1 MESNLK
7 GLFYCLKNLN
17 QSLNLNKMSTQK
29 FATNALHAGHDV
41 TKNGGTRAV
50 PIYQT
55 SSYVFNNSDH
65 AANLFG
71 LVEAGFIYTR
81 LNNPTNDVLEQRLA
95 ALEGGIGAVVT
106 ASGTAALSTALL
118 VLLKSGDH
126 IVASNSLY
134 GGTYNLLKVT
144 LPRLGITTTF
154 VDPSNPE
161 NFTKAAQENTRV
173 FFAES
178 LGNPK
183 LDVLDLKA
191 ISKEAKAFKVPFI
204 VDNTVPS
211 PYLLN
216 PIQHGANIVIH
227 SLTKY
232 ISGNG
237 TSLGGVIIDAGNFDW
252 SNGKFPEFTEPSAG
266 YHGLVYHEA
275 LGNTAFIAK
284 VRIEGLRDFGAALS
298 PFNAFQIIQGLETL
312 PIRVQKH
319 SQNALALAQWLENQ
333 EDVAWVN
340 YPGLKSSKYY
350 DLAQEYLPKGQNGV
364 VTFGL
369 KGGYE
374 AAKKVADQTTLFS
387 LLANIGDTKSL
398 IIHPTSTTHQQLT
411 NEEQVATGVTKDL
424 IRLSVGLED
433 IEDLK
438 ADLKAVFENI
448 KNPQLV

>member
-1 MESNLK
+1 
-7 GLFYCLKNLN
+7 
-17 QSLNLNKMSTQK
+17 MSTQK
-29 FATNALHAGHDV
+29 FSTQALHAGHDV
-41 TKNGGTRAV
+41 TKNAGTRAV

-55 SSYVFNNSDH
+55 TSYVFHNSEH

-71 LVEAGFIYTR
+71 LAEAGFIYTR
-81 LNNPTNDVLEQRLA
+81 LNNPTNDILEQRLA

-106 ASGTAALSTALL
+106 ASGTAAIATALL
-118 VLLKSGDH
+118 VLLKAGDH

-134 GGTYNLLKVT
+134 GGTYNLFSVT

-161 NFTKAAQENTRV
+161 NFTKATQTNTRA

-183 LDVLDLKA
+183 LDILDLKA
-191 ISKEAKAFKVPFI
+191 ISAEAKASKVPFI
-204 VDNTVPS
+204 VDNTVAT

-216 PIQHGANIVIH
+216 PIAHGANIVIH

-237 TSLGGVIIDAGNFDW
+237 TSLGGAVIDAGTFDW
-252 SNGKFPEFTEPSAG
+252 TSGKFPEFTEPSAG

-275 LGNTAFIAK
+275 LGNAAFIAK
-284 VRIEGLRDFGAALS
+284 VRVEGLRDYGAALS

-312 PIRVQKH
+312 PIRIKKH
-319 SQNALALAQWLENQ
+319 SENALALAEWLENQ
-333 EDVAWVN
+333 QEVSWVN

-350 DLAQEYLPKGQNGV
+350 DLGQKYLPEGQSGV

-369 KGGYE
+369 KGGFE
-374 AAKKVADQTTLFS
+374 AAKTVADETKLFS

-398 IIHPTSTTHQQLT
+398 IIHPASTTHQQLSDD
-411 NEEQVATGVTKDL
+411 EQVATGVSKDL
-424 IRLSVGLED
+424 IRLSVG
-433 IEDLK
+433 IEDLS
-438 ADLKAVFENI
+438 DLKQDLTAAFSKI
-448 KNPQLV
+448 

>member
-1 MESNLK
+1 
-7 GLFYCLKNLN
+7 
-17 QSLNLNKMSTQK
+17 MSTQK
-29 FATNALHAGHDV
+29 FETNALHTGHDV
-41 TKNGGTRAV
+41 TKNAGTRAV

-55 SSYVFNNSDH
+55 SSYVFNNSEH

-71 LVEAGFIYTR
+71 LAEAGFIYTR
-81 LNNPTNDVLEQRLA
+81 LNNPTNDILEQRLA

-106 ASGTAALSTALL
+106 ASGTAAIATTFL
-118 VLLKSGDH
+118 VLLKAGDH

-154 VDPSNPE
+154 VDPTEPS
-161 NFTKAAQENTRV
+161 NFTNAAQENTKA
-173 FFAES
+173 FFVES

-191 ISKEAKAFKVPFI
+191 ISTEAKAFKVPFI
-204 VDNTVPS
+204 VDNTVAS

-216 PIQHGANIVIH
+216 PIEYGADIVIH

-266 YHGLVYHEA
+266 YHRLVYHEA
-275 LGNTAFIAK
+275 LGNAAFIAK

-312 PIRVQKH
+312 PLRIHRH
-319 SQNALALAQWLENQ
+319 SQNALALAKWLALQ
-333 EDVAWVN
+333 EEVAWVN
-340 YPGLKSSKYY
+340 YPGLKTSKYY
-350 DLAQEYLPKGQNGV
+350 DLVQKYLPKGQSGV

-369 KGGYE
+369 KGGFE
-374 AAKKVADQTTLFS
+374 AAKKVADETQLFS

-398 IIHPTSTTHQQLT
+398 IIHPASTTHQQLT
-411 NEEQVATGVTKDL
+411 DEEQIATGVSKDL

-438 ADLKAVFENI
+438 TDLKVAFASI
-448 KNPQLV
+448 KELQEIQQY

>member
-1 MESNLK
+1 
-7 GLFYCLKNLN
+7 
-17 QSLNLNKMSTQK
+17 MSTPK

-41 TKNGGTRAV
+41 TKHGGTRAV

-55 SSYVFNNSDH
+55 SSYVFNNSEH

-71 LVEAGFIYTR
+71 LAEAGYIYTR
-81 LNNPTNDVLEQRLA
+81 LNNPTNDILEQRLA
-95 ALEGGIGAVVT
+95 ALEGGIAAVVT
-106 ASGTAALSTALL
+106 ASGTAAIATSLL
-118 VLLKSGDH
+118 VLLKTGDH
-126 IVASNSLY
+126 IVASSSLY
-134 GGTYNLLKVT
+134 GGTFNLLNTT

-154 VDPSNPE
+154 VDPSDPT
-161 NFTKAAQENTRV
+161 NFTKAAKENTKV

-191 ISKEAKAFKVPFI
+191 IAAESKAFKVPFM
-204 VDNTVPS
+204 VDNTVAS

-216 PIQHGANIVIH
+216 PIEHGANIVIH

-232 ISGNG
+232 IAGNG
-237 TSLGGVIIDAGNFDW
+237 TSLGGVVIDAGTFDW
-252 SNGKFPEFTEPSAG
+252 SSGKFPEFTEPNEG

-275 LGNTAFIAK
+275 LGAAAFIAK

-312 PIRVQKH
+312 AVRVQKH
-319 SQNALALAQWLENQ
+319 SENGLALAQWLETQ
-333 EDVAWVN
+333 DKVAWVN

-350 DLAQEYLPKGQNGV
+350 DLAQQYLPKGQNGLL
-364 VTFGL
+364 TFGL
-369 KGGYE
+369 KGGFE
-374 AAKKVADQTTLFS
+374 AGKKVADETKLFS

-398 IIHPTSTTHQQLT
+398 VIHPASTTHQQLSD
-411 NEEQVATGVTKDL
+411 EQQLTSGVTKDL

-438 ADLKAVFENI
+438 ADLKAVFDT
-448 KNPQLV
+448 L

>member
-1 MESNLK
+1 
-7 GLFYCLKNLN
+7 
-17 QSLNLNKMSTQK
+17 MSTQK

-55 SSYVFNNSDH
+55 TSYVFNNSDH
-65 AANLFG
+65 AANLFN
-71 LVEAGFIYTR
+71 LSEAGYIYTR

-95 ALEGGIGAVVT
+95 TLEGGIGAVVT
-106 ASGTAALSTALL
+106 ASGTAAISTALL
-118 VLLKSGDH
+118 VLLKAGDH
-126 IVASNSLY
+126 IVASSSLY
-134 GGTYNLLKVT
+134 GGTYNLLSVT

-161 NFTKAAQENTRV
+161 NFKKAVQENTRA

-191 ISKEAKAFKVPFI
+191 IAKEAHDYKVPFI
-204 VDNTVPS
+204 VDNTVAT

-216 PIQHGANIVIH
+216 PIEYGADIVIH

-232 ISGNG
+232 ITGNG

-266 YHGLVYHEA
+266 YHGLKYYEV
-275 LGNTAFIAK
+275 LGAASFIAK

-298 PFNAFQIIQGLETL
+298 PFNAFQTIQGLETL
-312 PIRVQKH
+312 EIRIKKH
-319 SQNALALAQWLENQ
+319 SENALALAKWLQTQ
-333 EDVAWVN
+333 EEVEWVN
-340 YPGLKSSKYY
+340 YPGLDSSVYKE
-350 DLAQEYLPKGQNGV
+350 LADKYLPNGKSGI

-369 KGGYE
+369 KGGFE
-374 AAKKVADQTTLFS
+374 VAKKVVDQTKLFS

-398 IIHPTSTTHQQLT
+398 IIHPASTTHQQLS
-411 NEEQVATGVTKDL
+411 EKEQASTGVSQDL

-438 ADLKAVFENI
+438 ADLKEAFVAV
-448 KNPQLV
+448 KNGLKV

>member
-1 MESNLK
+1 
-7 GLFYCLKNLN
+7 
-17 QSLNLNKMSTQK
+17 MSTQK

-55 SSYVFNNSDH
+55 TSYVFNNSDH

-71 LVEAGFIYTR
+71 LAEPGFIYTR
-81 LNNPTNDVLEQRLA
+81 LNNPTNDILEQRLA

-106 ASGTAALSTALL
+106 ASGTAAIATSLL

-126 IVASNSLY
+126 IVASSSLY
-134 GGTYNLLKVT
+134 GGTYNLLKAT

-161 NFTKAAQENTRV
+161 NFNKAVKENTRA
-173 FFAES
+173 FFVES

-183 LDVLDLKA
+183 LDVLDLQT
-191 ISKEAKAFKVPFI
+191 IGDLAKLARVPFI
-204 VDNTVPS
+204 VDNTVAT

-216 PIQHGANIVIH
+216 PIKYGADIVIH

-232 ISGNG
+232 ITGNG
-237 TSLGGVIIDAGNFDW
+237 TSLGGAIIDAGKFDW
-252 SNGKFPEFTEPSAG
+252 SNGNFPEFTEPSAG
-266 YHGLVYHEA
+266 YHGLKYYEA
-275 LGNTAFIAK
+275 IGAASFIAK

-298 PFNAFQIIQGLETL
+298 PFNAFQTIQGLETL
-312 PIRVQKH
+312 EIRIKKH
-319 SQNALALAQWLENQ
+319 SENALALAEWLQ
-333 EDVAWVN
+333 KQDQVAWTN
-340 YPGLKSSKYY
+340 YPGLATSKYK
-350 DLAQEYLPKGQNGV
+350 DLANKYLPEGKSGL

-369 KGGYE
+369 KGGFE
-374 AAKKVADQTTLFS
+374 AAKKVADETKIFS

-398 IIHPTSTTHQQLT
+398 IIHPASTTHQQLSDD
-411 NEEQVATGVTKDL
+411 EQVSTGVTKDL

-438 ADLKAVFENI
+438 ADLKAVFDT
-448 KNPQLV
+448 L

>member
-1 MESNLK
+1 
-7 GLFYCLKNLN
+7 
-17 QSLNLNKMSTQK
+17 MSTNK
-29 FATNALHAGHDV
+29 FATNALHAGHDT
-41 TKNGGTRAV
+41 TKNAGTRAV

-55 SSYVFNNSDH
+55 TSYVFNNSDH

-71 LVEAGFIYTR
+71 LAEAGFIYTR
-81 LNNPTNDVLEQRLA
+81 LNNPTNDILEQRLA
-95 ALEGGIGAVVT
+95 KLEGGIGAVVT
-106 ASGTAALSTALL
+106 ASGTAAISTALL
-118 VLLKSGDH
+118 TLLKAGDH

-134 GGTYNLLKVT
+134 GGTYNLLNVT

-161 NFTKAAQENTRV
+161 NFLSAAQENTRV

-191 ISKEAKAFKVPFI
+191 ISKAAQTYKVPFI
-204 VDNTVPS
+204 VDNTVATPF
-211 PYLLN
+211 LLN
-216 PIQHGANIVIH
+216 PIEHGANIVIH

-232 ISGNG
+232 IGGNG

-266 YHGLVYHEA
+266 YHGLKYYEV
-275 LGNTAFIAK
+275 LGAASFMAK
-284 VRIEGLRDFGAALS
+284 VRIEGLRDLGASLS

-312 PIRVQKH
+312 AIRIKKH
-319 SQNALALAQWLENQ
+319 SENALELAKWLQKRPE
-333 EDVAWVN
+333 VAWVN
-340 YPGLKSSKYY
+340 YPGLISSKYY
-350 DLAQEYLPKGQNGV
+350 DLAQEYLPEGQSGI

-374 AAKKVADQTTLFS
+374 AAKKVADETQFFS

-398 IIHPTSTTHQQLT
+398 IIHPASTTHQQLSEKQQIT
-411 NEEQVATGVTKDL
+411 TGVTKDL

-438 ADLKAVFENI
+438 ADLQSVFEKLPVQN
-448 KNPQLV
+448 LV

>member
-1 MESNLK
+1 
-7 GLFYCLKNLN
+7 
-17 QSLNLNKMSTQK
+17 MSTNK
-29 FATNALHAGHDV
+29 FATNALHAGHDT
-41 TKNGGTRAV
+41 TKNAGTRAV

-55 SSYVFNNSDH
+55 TSYVFNNSDH

-71 LVEAGFIYTR
+71 LAEAGFIYTR
-81 LNNPTNDVLEQRLA
+81 LNNPTNDILEQRLA
-95 ALEGGIGAVVT
+95 KLEGGIGAVVT
-106 ASGTAALSTALL
+106 ASGTAAISTALL
-118 VLLKSGDH
+118 TLLKAGDH

-134 GGTYNLLKVT
+134 GGTYNLLNVT

-161 NFTKAAQENTRV
+161 NFLNAAQENTRV

-191 ISKEAKAFKVPFI
+191 ISKAAQTYKVPFI
-204 VDNTVPS
+204 VDNTVATPF
-211 PYLLN
+211 LLN
-216 PIQHGANIVIH
+216 PIEHGANIIIH

-232 ISGNG
+232 IGGNG

-266 YHGLVYHEA
+266 YHGLKYYEA
-275 LGNTAFIAK
+275 LGAASFIAK
-284 VRIEGLRDFGAALS
+284 VRIEGLRDLGASLS

-312 PIRVQKH
+312 AIRIKKH
-319 SQNALALAQWLENQ
+319 SENALELAKWLQKRSE
-333 EDVAWVN
+333 VAWVN
-340 YPGLKSSKYY
+340 YPGLISSKQYE
-350 DLAQEYLPKGQNGV
+350 LAQQYLPEGQSGI

-374 AAKKVADQTTLFS
+374 AAKKVADETQFFS

-398 IIHPTSTTHQQLT
+398 IIHPASTTHQQLS
-411 NEEQVATGVTKDL
+411 EEQQITTGVTKDL

-438 ADLKAVFENI
+438 ADLQSVFEKLPVQN
-448 KNPQLV
+448 LVQVFVCLKAADRPT